1 MDRCRALIFI
11 PALDEAETI
20 AGVVKDCVAICD
32 VLVLDDGSCDDTL
45 LEAKNAGASV
55 ISNKSP
61 GGYDKA
67 IRTGFEYAVD
77 HEFDILITAD
87 ADGQHSASDIK
98 RALDTITSNHETA
111 LVVGTRDKLNRISE
125 YLFSGVSRLT
135 FGVADPLSGLKVYRM
150 KDLIGL
156 SEYVGTNIGTL
167 IVAASVKLKKK
178 IQMIGITIE
187 PRTAGRSRFGHSLSG
202 ELKIL
207 RALLTFMFARP
218 GNIRT
223 EIEPEIF
230 ANKKNNRTN
239 E

>member
-20 AGVVKDCVAICD
+20 ASVVTECLTICD
-32 VLVLDDGSCDDTL
+32 VLVLDDGSSDATSI
-45 LEAKNAGASV
+45 EAKNAGASV
-55 ISNKSP
+55 IGNKSP

-87 ADGQHSASDIK
+87 ADGQHSGSDI
-98 RALDTITSNHETA
+98 RHALDTITSDQDTA

-125 YLFSGVSRLT
+125 HLFSGASRLI
-135 FGVADPLSGLKVYRM
+135 FGVADPLSGLKAYRV
-150 KDLIGL
+150 KELRGL
-156 SEYVGTNIGTL
+156 SDHVGANIGTL

-178 IQMIGITIE
+178 IQMIDIIIE
-187 PRTAGRSRFGHSLSG
+187 PRTTGRSRFGHSLSG

-207 RALLTFMFARP
+207 RALLTFVFARP

-223 EIEPEIF
+223 EIEPEIST
-230 ANKKNNRTN
+230 NKK
-239 E
+239 EQADH

>member
-20 AGVVKDCVAICD
+20 ADVVTECLSICE
-32 VLVLDDGSCDDTL
+32 VLVLDDGSSDATSI
-45 LEAKNAGASV
+45 EAKNAGASV
-55 ISNKSP
+55 MSNKSP

-98 RALDTITSNHETA
+98 YALNTIMSDQNAA

-125 YLFSGVSRLT
+125 HLFSGVSKLK
-135 FGVADPLSGLKVYRM
+135 FGIADPLSGLKAYRL
-150 KDLIGL
+150 KELRGL
-156 SEYVGTNIGTL
+156 SEYVGSNIGTL

-178 IQMIGITIE
+178 IKMIGITVE
-187 PRTAGRSRFGHSLSG
+187 PRTAGHSRFGHSLSG

-207 RALLTFMFARP
+207 RALITFLFARL
-218 GNIRT
+218 GNIGT
-223 EIEPEIF
+223 EIGLKISV
-230 ANKKNNRTN
+230 NKK
-239 E
+239 EQPDH

>member
-1 MDRCRALIFI
+1 VDRCRALIFI

-20 AGVVKDCVAICD
+20 ASVVTECLAICD
-32 VLVLDDGSCDDTL
+32 VLVLDDGSSDATSI
-45 LEAKNAGASV
+45 EAKNAGASV

-98 RALDTITSNHETA
+98 RALDTIRSNQETA

-125 YLFSGVSRLT
+125 HLFSYVSRLV
-135 FGVADPLSGLKVYRM
+135 FGVADPLSGLKAYRI
-150 KDLIGL
+150 KDLKGL

-167 IVAASVKLKKK
+167 IVVACVKLNKK

-187 PRTAGRSRFGHSLSG
+187 PRTAGHSRFGHSLSG

-223 EIEPEIF
+223 EMEPEIST
-230 ANKKNNRTN
+230 NKK
-239 E
+239 EQADH